1 MKKVF
6 ATTVISQL
14 VLFAISQNA
23 VANEQIEELD
33 EISVVGSV
41 AKTGKV
47 EYMMPKS
54 VSVIGEDKLS
64 DRAVHQL
71 DEALRYEAGVH
82 TQMYG
87 ADLDTNDWFYI
98 RGLQASTRV
107 DGTSSYKNAY
117 FGWEPNIYGLEAI
130 EIVKGADSLTYG
142 SSQTGGI
149 VNLISKRPSKEAKG
163 EVKFTFGN
171 RAERGIGADYSGI
184 ASDTLR
190 YRLVGSYNY
199 RKGEQNKT
207 FLESYYFA
215 PSLAWDISDKT
226 NLTLLASVQ
235 KDVGIPTTAFFPP
248 YAVLKENNIGRRTNY
263 GLNDGNYLD
272 RKQYSI
278 GYEFIH
284 KFDNEITFTQNYR
297 FAQADK
303 DQFVTYYYGMNY
315 DAVIGG
321 ASSTEAKKGFLA
333 AQGKTRTH
341 SVDSRLSKEW
351 KTDRIANTLLVGSD
365 YQHSNTNGFYGF
377 PWPAATYH
385 INQLVNAPVDV
396 TAVPEYKD
404 KQRQLG
410 LYLQNQFRLDDK
422 LTLSTGVRRDFVKG
436 NSNIQNTVSENN
448 IAHTTYNAGI
458 IYVTDLG
465 IAPYFNYSES
475 FKPLSGATDNAE
487 NGSMIYKPFEGKQY
501 EVGFKYLPD
510 FVDGTI
516 SIAYFDL
523 KEKNALVASRDSATS
538 AQVEK
543 QKSRGV
549 ELQADLNL
557 TESLTASLAYTYTLA
572 QTTTWKDYS
581 RQDKIKADTPLQPNH
596 TYSAFL
602 NYVFKQGMLD
612 GLTVGA
618 GVRYTGTTPTEIDGY
633 NNANIRV
640 PARTLVDLT
649 AKYDLGKNWEARV
662 NVSNLS
668 DKKYI
673 SGCSYA
679 CFYGEGRK
687 ITANVAYKF

>member
-1 MKKVF
+1 MKKTF
-6 ATTVISQL
+6 IYTAITQS
-14 VLFAISQNA
+14 VLIAIAQNA
-23 VANEQIEELD
+23 IANEQVAQLD
-33 EISVVGSV
+33 EVSVVGSV

-54 VSVIGEDKLS
+54 VSVINAEKLS
-64 DRAVHQL
+64 ERATHQL
-71 DEALRYEAGVH
+71 DEALRYESGIY

-87 ADLDTNDWFYI
+87 SDLDTNDWFYI
-98 RGLQASTRV
+98 RGLQASTRI

-117 FGWEPNIYGLEAI
+117 FGWEPNLYGLEAI

-163 EVKFTFGN
+163 EVQFTLGN
-171 RAERGIGADYSGI
+171 RSERGVGADYSGVV
-184 ASDTLR
+184 SDSIR
-190 YRLVGSYNY
+190 YRVVGNYNY

-215 PSLAWDISDKT
+215 PSFAWDITDKT
-226 NLTLLASVQ
+226 NLTLLASTQ
-235 KDVGIPTTAFFPP
+235 KDVGVPTTAFFPP
-248 YAVLKENNIGRRTNY
+248 YVVLKANNIDRRTNY
-263 GLNDGNYLD
+263 GLNDGNYLN

-278 GYEFIH
+278 GYEFTH
-284 KFDNEITFTQNYR
+284 KFDNELTFTQNYR

-303 DQFVTYYYGMNY
+303 DQFVTYFYGMNY
-315 DAVIGG
+315 DVVALG

-333 AQGKTRTH
+333 ANGRTRTH

-351 KTDRIANTLLVGSD
+351 KADRISNTLLIGSD
-365 YQHSNTNGFYGF
+365 YQHSNTNGFYDF
-377 PWPAATYH
+377 PWPAAFYN
-385 INQLVNAPVDV
+385 INQLVNAPVEV
-396 TAVPEYKD
+396 TDIPLYKD
-404 KQRQLG
+404 KQHQLG

-436 NSNIQNTVSENN
+436 NSYIQNKASENN
-448 IAHTTYNAGI
+448 VAHTTYNAGI

-475 FKPLSGATDNAE
+475 FKPLSGAIDSAV
-487 NGSMIYKPFEGKQY
+487 NGATIYKPFEGKQY
-501 EVGFKYLPD
+501 EVGFKYLPT
-510 FVDGTI
+510 FIDGTI
-516 SIAYFDL
+516 SVAYFDL
-523 KEKNALVASRDSATS
+523 KEKNALAASRDSATA

-549 ELQADLNL
+549 ELQADINL
-557 TESLTASLAYTYTLA
+557 TDSLSASLAYTYIFA
-572 QTTTWKDYS
+572 QTTTWENWL
-581 RQDKIKADTPLQPNH
+581 RQNKVIAETPLQPNH

-602 NYVFKQGMLD
+602 NYAFKQGTLE

-618 GVRYTGTTPTEIDGY
+618 GIRYTGTTPTEIDGY

-640 PARTLVDLT
+640 PARTLVDLM
-649 AKYDLGKNWEARV
+649 AKYNFSKNWEARV

-679 CFYGEGRK
+679 CFFGEGRK
-687 ITANVAYKF
+687 INASLIYKF